1 MTPGAVPLCPPVE
14 PKPPSPR
21 LDSGSIVTSWNNARS
36 TRCITSCAILSPR
49 LKLTGRSRSVFS
61 RVTLISPRYPASTV
75 PGAFTSVT
83 PCLAARPERGCT
95 NAAYPSGRAIAI
107 PVRTRARSPGPS
119 STSSAA
125 VRSAPA
131 SPGWAYD
138 GSGTPGSRRW
148 ISTSG
153 WDCGNG
159 ELPTGG
165 THGEDSA
172 TSGRCRILRAAGS
185 WISPSRPALPLPPR
199 LHQVNYPRVHARLP
213 RTAPRTARLVAAR
226 RAECPHPR
234 RHTLCRPGRALADH
248 HHGRAPGRLCCLP
261 DRLRPGRRR
270 SGRQRSEEH
279 TSELQSHV
287 NLVCR
292 LL

>member
-21 LDSGSIVTSWNNARS
+21 LDSGSTVTSWNNARS
-36 TRCITSCAILSPR
+36 TRWITSCAILSPR

-95 NAAYPSGRAIAI
+95 NAAYPSGSAIAS
-107 PVRTRARSPGPS
+107 PVRTSARSPGCS
-119 STSSAA
+119 SMSSVV

-138 GSGTPGSRRW
+138 GSGTPGSRRL

-153 WDCGNG
+153 RECGNEG
-159 ELPTGG
+159 LPPAC

-172 TSGRCRILRAAGS
+172 TSGHCRILRSAGTG
-185 WISPSRPALPLPPR
+185 ISPPQLG
-199 LHQVNYPRVHARLP
+199 H
-213 RTAPRTARLVAAR
+213 
-226 RAECPHPR
+226 
-234 RHTLCRPGRALADH
+234 RPGDH
-248 HHGRAPGRLCCLP
+248 GDDRHRHHGAG
-261 DRLRPGRRR
+261 DAGQHAAD
-270 SGRQRSEEH
+270 RQREDDRERMQPDH
-279 TSELQSHV
+279 PPDHL
-287 NLVCR
+287 R
-292 LL
+292 